1 MAVLSPFVHPSE
13 NLFACSGIKIAPPL
27 RPVSTGLHPL
37 LRIVS
42 SLARDYMNRLALWYQ
57 CQEIVVRPFLNLF
70 KHVYIVLRHSYLF
83 HHLSTPCPTLL
94 LARMQRSFLFKHD
107 FRAQMLKL
115 SRKMFYPCVNCLQI
129 VAFNCFPSS
138 RVIKRDSPS
147 TTAWRFRQG
156 RWRPFRCFPSPLC
169 LNIDTKPP
177 VVCRVGIRCVGGGS
191 PCGISWTSLSAFARS
206 TPDTFDTH
214 STLCYAA
221 HIHEDDSTLTL
232 HPTDSTKSPAYAPK
246 DLRDPE
252 TDKPIFLQPHA
263 FDSMFEPH
271 TLTCVFCKLIIVSNL
286 NILFLVLWKPLQT
299 LSTASLSWTPPEF
312 VQMTCW
318 LAITSTWSGLVQSRT
333 PSSPC

>member
-1 MAVLSPFVHPSE
+1 MYSHPAAVSVLHRFCFLSVLSNVHDPILSKSSLPNVQGVVNLSPRCHQMAVLSPFVHPSE

-156 RWRPFRCFPSPLC
+156 R
-169 LNIDTKPP
+169 
-177 VVCRVGIRCVGGGS
+177 
-191 PCGISWTSLSAFARS
+191 
-206 TPDTFDTH
+206 
-214 STLCYAA
+214 
-221 HIHEDDSTLTL
+221 
-232 HPTDSTKSPAYAPK
+232 
-246 DLRDPE
+246 
-252 TDKPIFLQPHA
+252 
-263 FDSMFEPH
+263 
-271 TLTCVFCKLIIVSNL
+271 
-286 NILFLVLWKPLQT
+286 
-299 LSTASLSWTPPEF
+299 
-312 VQMTCW
+312 
-318 LAITSTWSGLVQSRT
+318 
-333 PSSPC
+333 